1 MTDSN
6 EKNQEKEIIELSE
19 IAVGTSAEDN
29 EIIELTED
37 LVDEARDAISG
48 ATQEK
53 PDESRELEL
62 SRDLLSEPESFT
74 NQEQETA
81 EKADLISESQDLDIP
96 EKQPD
101 SDIEQDIA
109 RELDNYF
116 PLDEEPS
123 GDIAGS
129 GETGSEKGPEP
140 DVDITDQQL
149 QDALERVIERKYGR
163 RIEEMISEIVRL
175 KISEDIENIKD
186 YILKRHAGR

>member
-48 ATQEK
+48 ATRET

-62 SRDLLSEPESFT
+62 SDDLFSEPESFSG
-74 NQEQETA
+74 QEQETA
-81 EKADLISESQDLDIP
+81 EKADLISESRDLDIP

-101 SDIEQDIA
+101 ADIEQDIA

-123 GDIAGS
+123 GDIAGA
-129 GETGSEKGPEP
+129 GETGTEKGPEP
-140 DVDITDQQL
+140 GVDITDQQL
-149 QDALERVIERKYGR
+149 QDALERVIERKYGQK
-163 RIEEMISEIVRL
+163 IEEMVSEIVRL